1 MKTNIFLLL
10 FVCSVALLSS
20 CTKSSPSINNNTNGS
35 TTLSLGGTKWVLYQY
50 KDATM
55 QNPLTRNDTL
65 VFIDAT
71 NYKYNNVPCTY
82 DLVNSYSFNNTM
94 LRLYG
99 TPFGNIGGSVA
110 TNFMTYGEIVDAPF
124 SQIIVTSGVTY
135 SLWLKKL

>member
-1 MKTNIFLLL
+1 
-10 FVCSVALLSS
+10 
-20 CTKSSPSINNNTNGS
+20 
-35 TTLSLGGTKWVLYQY
+35 
-50 KDATM
+50 M